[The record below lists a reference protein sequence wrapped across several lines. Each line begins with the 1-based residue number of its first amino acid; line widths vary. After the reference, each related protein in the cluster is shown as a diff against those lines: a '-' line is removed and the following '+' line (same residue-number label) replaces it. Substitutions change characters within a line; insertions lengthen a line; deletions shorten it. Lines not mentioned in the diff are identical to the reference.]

1 MKEKREAGAEETLY
15 SQFMPFVVVGFALC
29 WAVTYIFAYS
39 FIFTPVDELT
49 VVQRDVGRMCYLW
62 GIVLFEMLI
71 YVLYDRVRNKPF
83 RVPLAVVAFVV
94 LVLLV
99 LSYAVGGIMDGWVR
113 VALMLAAG
121 LWQGAF
127 HVLWAEA
134 CVYLDAV
141 SAKRCMHLSVVVGA
155 AIFVVTTLMAGSAGM
170 YMAMLLA
177 FLSLVCYVFTHQ
189 FWPKR
194 KMGSQP
200 LSRKLSKSLHKSNLV
215 LIIYGAVFG
224 VGIYACMAPDLPV
237 FVSYPLTGLFL
248 GLGVGVLLLVN
259 VLTGRSFSFNELVT
273 ALLPV
278 IAIALML
285 LTVVSGMG
293 RWVLYLLLLML
304 LTMFDVAS
312 FCFLFEITVKLRLTP
327 IRSIARG
334 RIHIQ
339 LGMALAGTLNL
350 LLSDFLDLS
359 QDNLFLVP
367 LVLVVFLFIMVVAS
381 GEIKALPDSL
391 SGREGEGSPA
401 GSRSDDD
408 EAKCKILAED
418 YDLSHREL
426 DVLVLLMR
434 GYDTNSVAEKLFVSP
449 HTVKSHTYH
458 IYKKMGVSSK
468 QELLRKRDEM

>member
-1 MKEKREAGAEETLY
+1 MKERTESGAGETLY
-15 SQFMPFVVVGFALC
+15 GQFMPFVVVGFALC

-39 FIFTPVDELT
+39 FIFTPIEALS

-62 GIVLFEMLI
+62 GVVLFEMLI
-71 YVLYDRVRNKPF
+71 YGLYGRLRDRRF
-83 RVPLAVVAFVV
+83 RVPLAVAAFVV
-94 LVLLV
+94 LVALV
-99 LSYAVGGIMDGWVR
+99 VAYAVEGSLDGWVCA
-113 VALMLAAG
+113 ALMLAAG
-121 LWQGAF
+121 LWQGVF
-127 HVLWAEA
+127 HILWAEA
-134 CVYLDAV
+134 CVYLDEV
-141 SAKRCMHLSVVVGA
+141 RAKRCMQLSVVVGA

-170 YMAMLLA
+170 YMALLLA

-194 KMGSQP
+194 TMGDQP
-200 LSRKLSKSLHKSNLV
+200 LSRKLSKSLHKSNIVLV
-215 LIIYGAVFG
+215 IYGAVFG

-285 LTVVSGMG
+285 LTFVAGMG

-304 LTMFDVAS
+304 LTIFDVAS
-312 FCFLFEITVKLRLTP
+312 FCFLFDLTAKLRLTP

-350 LLSDFLDLS
+350 LLADFLDLS

-391 SGREGEGSPA
+391 SGRRLEASESA
-401 GSRSDDD
+401 ARVDED

-458 IYKKMGVSSK
+458 IYKKMGVNSK
-468 QELLRKRDEM
+468 QELLKKRDEM

>member
-1 MKEKREAGAEETLY
+1 MKEKAEGDIGDTLY
-15 SQFMPFVVVGFALC
+15 GQFMPFVVVGFALC
-29 WAVTYIFAYS
+29 WAVTYLFAYS
-39 FIFTPVDELT
+39 FIFTPVGELSI
-49 VVQRDVGRMCYLW
+49 VQRDVGRMCYLW
-62 GIVLFEMLI
+62 GVVLFEMLI
-71 YVLYDRVRNKPF
+71 YACYDKLRTLRF
-83 RVPLAVVAFVV
+83 RVPLAVAAFVV
-94 LVLLV
+94 LVALV
-99 LSYAVGGIMDGWVR
+99 VVCALGGALNGWAR
-113 VALMLAAG
+113 ASLMLAAG
-121 LWQGAF
+121 LWQGVF
-127 HVLWAEA
+127 HILWAEA
-134 CVYLDAV
+134 CVYLDEA
-141 SAKRCMHLSVVVGA
+141 SAKRCMQLSVVVGA
-155 AIFVVTTLMAGSAGM
+155 AVFVVTTLVAGSAGM
-170 YMAMLLA
+170 FMALLLA

-194 KMGSQP
+194 KLGDQP
-200 LSRKLSKSLHKSNLV
+200 LSRKLSKSLHKSNIVLV
-215 LIIYGAVFG
+215 IYGAVFG

-248 GLGVGVLLLVN
+248 GLGVGILLVVN

-285 LTVVSGMG
+285 LTFVSGTG

-304 LTMFDVAS
+304 LTIFDVAS
-312 FCFLFEITVKLRLTP
+312 FCFLFDLTGRLRLTP
-327 IRSIARG
+327 IKSIARG

-350 LLSDFLDLS
+350 LLADFLDLS
-359 QDNLFLVP
+359 QDNLFSVP
-367 LVLVVFLFIMVVAS
+367 LLLVVFLFIMVVAS

-391 SGREGEGSPA
+391 SDRGQGVPTATG
-401 GSRSDDD
+401 GIDDD
-408 EAKCKILAED
+408 EAKCRILAED

-458 IYKKMGVSSK
+458 IYKKMGVNSK